1 VTNAPELLLS
11 KIPKLYTIETN
22 SQERRIPIKWV
33 DFDLVN
39 FDADYPRIK
48 HFIFKPAQPE
58 QPNFPWEKKSDPNR
72 YSFFALPWDE
82 IESIDWS
89 TGLIRI
95 NNTDCVLTLDGAD
108 IIQKVF
114 LDRDILDAYVI
125 DLQNLRLTR
134 ANDILLDDN
143 HGLRIK
149 AADTGA
155 WALFRRLSGGLF
167 QGFREH
173 DLQDWKYIEFLRG
186 DPGAVRTGARY
197 HRRIAQLPPGEIA
210 SLSEALPYLHA
221 TELILLL
228 SHQLAADTLELLT
241 SERQLQIFEELDEL
255 SAIPILA
262 KMAPDIATDLI
273 GRLTAEQARHYLDQL
288 PKPVSERIIDLLR
301 YPENSVGGIMTNDVI
316 AIPGEFTISE
326 ARERLRSKLQ
336 DPDFVYFLYVIDD
349 DENKHLR
356 GVVTLRSILVARD
369 DQKLEEIMNP
379 YLATLSP
386 LDSPRQAAYRL
397 IKSQLAALPVVSQ
410 DSRLLGVVTVDA
422 AVSLVAPGTWSSQ
435 APRIFT

>member
-1 VTNAPELLLS
+1 
-11 KIPKLYTIETN
+11 
-22 SQERRIPIKWV
+22 
-33 DFDLVN
+33 
-39 FDADYPRIK
+39 
-48 HFIFKPAQPE
+48 
-58 QPNFPWEKKSDPNR
+58 
-72 YSFFALPWDE
+72 
-82 IESIDWS
+82 
-89 TGLIRI
+89 
-95 NNTDCVLTLDGAD
+95 
-108 IIQKVF
+108 
-114 LDRDILDAYVI
+114 
-125 DLQNLRLTR
+125 
-134 ANDILLDDN
+134 
-143 HGLRIK
+143 
-149 AADTGA
+149 
-155 WALFRRLSGGLF
+155 
-167 QGFREH
+167 
-173 DLQDWKYIEFLRG
+173 
-186 DPGAVRTGARY
+186 
-197 HRRIAQLPPGEIA
+197 LPPGDIA

-228 SHQLAADTLELLT
+228 S
-241 SERQLQIFEELDEL
+241 
-255 SAIPILA
+255 IPILA

-422 AVSLVAPGTWSSQ
+422 AVSLVAPGPWSSQ